1 MNTELSSE
9 DLPDLNDERIESLE
23 HRVQDMVFE
32 INQLHDMIRETHKFI
47 IQLGKNQAY
56 LAERVSRWPFIR
68 VDSGKHGD

>member
-1 MNTELSSE
+1 MTTELSSE
-9 DLPDLNDERIESLE
+9 DLPDLTEARLENLE

-56 LAERVSRWPFIR
+56 LAERVSRWPFIK
-68 VDSGKHGD
+68 V

>member
-1 MNTELSSE
+1 MTTELSSE
-9 DLPDLNDERIESLE
+9 DLPDLTEARLENLE

-56 LAERVSRWPFIR
+56 LAERVSRWPFIK
-68 VDSGKHGD
+68 VDSGKYGD